1 MQADRPWAIAIALE
15 ARLINKINGF
25 KLRLTHLLFMQ
36 KYSNIK
42 KYKGQMEKFTQWYK
56 SYHAQD
62 DTGYIS
68 GQKHGI
74 IVETKYKNEKD
85 PEIQTLEK
93 LCKKKCQ
100 STWSIGFFPPKFK
113 GITFRFF
120 SDDDLNMF
128 NNVLKR
134 MES

>member
-1 MQADRPWAIAIALE
+1 
-15 ARLINKINGF
+15 
-25 KLRLTHLLFMQ
+25 MQ

-85 PEIQTLEK
+85 PEIQTLEE

>member
-1 MQADRPWAIAIALE
+1 
-15 ARLINKINGF
+15 
-25 KLRLTHLLFMQ
+25 MQ

-68 GQKHGI
+68 GQRHGI

-85 PEIQTLEK
+85 PEIQTLEE

>member
-74 IVETKYKNEKD
+74 IVENKYKNELRKYNIHSYFL
-85 PEIQTLEK
+85 PTYIIKT
-93 LCKKKCQ
+93 
-100 STWSIGFFPPKFK
+100 P
-113 GITFRFF
+113 
-120 SDDDLNMF
+120 
-128 NNVLKR
+128 NNF
-134 MES
+134 